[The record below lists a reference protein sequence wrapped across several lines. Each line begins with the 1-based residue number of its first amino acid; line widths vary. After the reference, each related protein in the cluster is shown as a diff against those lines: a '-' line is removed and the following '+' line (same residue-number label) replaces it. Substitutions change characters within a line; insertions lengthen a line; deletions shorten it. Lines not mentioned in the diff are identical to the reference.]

1 MDTAGVIIIL
11 VLVLG
16 FGAILFVINQ
26 KFSGLNNDQANK
38 YLKTDL
44 DNLNKGVGELK
55 ESLTENINK
64 KLQQSQVNMSA
75 SMQKQ
80 FEGSA
85 KIIADVTNRLTK
97 LDETNQRVVN
107 VADEL
112 KSLQNVLQN
121 PKQRGVLGEFYLEQ
135 ILQNLLPPSSYSLQH
150 KIDEGLIVDA
160 VIILDDKT
168 LPIDSKFSL
177 ENYNRLVDA
186 KGDKRAALEKSFKED
201 LKKRIDETSK
211 YIKPKKG
218 TLDQALMFIPS
229 EAIYYDLLANRVGVG
244 GVNGRDLMQY
254 AAVDKHVT
262 IVGPS
267 TLSAMLQVIVQ
278 GIKSLEIQKDTE
290 VIKKNIEQL
299 QKHLIGYDVYFKKVG
314 NSLGATVGHY
324 NNANKELGKIDK
336 DIVKIGGGETVIDTL
351 LIDRPLNDE

>member
-186 KGDKRAALEKSFKED
+186 KGDKRAALEKLFKED

>member
-1 MDTAGVIIIL
+1 MDTMGVIIIL
-11 VLVLG
+11 LLALG
-16 FGAILFVINQ
+16 FGAIIFLLNQ
-26 KFSGLNNDQANK
+26 KLSGLNNDQANK

-64 KLQQSQVNMSA
+64 KLQQSQTQMSA

-150 KIDEGLIVDA
+150 KIDDGLIVDA
-160 VIILDDKT
+160 VIRLDDKI

-177 ENYNRLVDA
+177 ENYNRLIDS
-186 KGDKRAALEKSFKED
+186 KGDKRTALEKLFKED

-229 EAIYYDLLANRVGVG
+229 EAIYYDLLANRVGAS

-336 DIVKIGGGETVIDTL
+336 DIIKIGGGETVLDPL
-351 LIDRPLNDE
+351 LIDRPLNEE